1 MIVPQRTLQC
11 VADANVTCA
20 SAGYNADAFVKLHN
34 GIDTITKID
43 SGGDYWGGAFS
54 QVDFGFSYDH
64 QMNIGPNRAI
74 LRYIEEVEFTDGS
87 NNGFPPSTEY
97 PWSYS
102 FVQHEDAL
110 VSVDDDCRIT
120 SWDQYGDD
128 VEQNHHY
135 DASGVVFGI
144 LCSAGIYP
152 PFVCEMY
159 GGITATEAGVCASGS
174 IVAKFTHRTGDDSS

>member
-34 GIDTITKID
+34 GIDTITKND

-64 QMNIGPNRAI
+64 RMNIGPNRAI

-87 NNGFPPSTEY
+87 NYGFPPSTEF

-159 GGITATEAGVCASGS
+159 GGIAATEAGVCASGS